1 MNLHADNELF
11 KQAIVITA
19 QKIQLPEIYIEK
31 DYWVTFALHSIFH
44 SKLKNSVIF
53 KGGTALS
60 KCYYMID
67 RFSEDIDLVLLR
79 DGSESSNQ
87 LKNKLKAV
95 SELISE
101 QIPEVERTGITNK
114 KGMIR
119 KTAHNYPKNFKGEF
133 SQVRNDII
141 VETGWLGSS
150 EPYEAKLIQCYIYDV
165 IVDSDVDGVI
175 EKFGLSPFTV
185 NALSIS
191 RTLCEKIMSLV
202 RFSYGQ
208 DSIKDL
214 NNKIR
219 HIYDIHQLLNS
230 GELNDFFNSKKFDNM
245 LIQVAIED
253 MSSFKNN
260 KDWIFAHPKE
270 ALIFSDI
277 ENTWEKLS
285 KTYNTNFSELV
296 FSNLPD
302 EKYMIAT
309 LGKVAARLSKID
321 WAIPAKGSLKG
332 VIKDNVS
339 ESDYKTHLD
348 SKYL

>member
-1 MNLHADNELF
+1 MNLHTNRDLF

-19 QKIQLPEIYIEK
+19 QKIQLPEIYVEK

-60 KCYYMID
+60 KCYGMID

-101 QIPEVERTGITNK
+101 QIPEVERIGITNK

-119 KTAHNYPKNFKGEF
+119 KTAHNYPKVFKGEF
-133 SQVRNDII
+133 AQVRNDII
-141 VETGWLGSS
+141 IETGWLGSS
-150 EPYEAKLIQCYIYDV
+150 EPYEAKSIQSYIYDA

-175 EKFGLSPFTV
+175 EKFDLSPFTV

-202 RFSYGQ
+202 RFSCGQ
-208 DSIKDL
+208 DPIKDL

-219 HIYDIHQLLNS
+219 HIYDIHQLLNNNQLS
-230 GELNDFFNSKKFDNM
+230 DFFNSKEFDGM
-245 LIQVAIED
+245 LMQVAIED
-253 MSSFKNN
+253 ISSFKNN
-260 KDWIFAHPKE
+260 KDWISVHPKE

-277 ENTWEKLS
+277 ENTWAKLS
-285 KTYNTNFSELV
+285 KTYNTDFSELV
-296 FSNLPD
+296 FGNLPA
-302 EKYMIAT
+302 EKDVIAT
-309 LGKVAARLSKID
+309 LAKVAGKLSTID
-321 WAIPAKGSLKG
+321 WM
-332 VIKDNVS
+332 VS
-339 ESDYKTHLD
+339 S
-348 SKYL
+348 SNSN

>member
-1 MNLHADNELF
+1 MNLHTDRELF

-19 QKIQLPEIYIEK
+19 QEIQLPEIYVEK
-31 DYWVTFALHSIFH
+31 DYWVTFVLHSIFH
-44 SKLKNSVIF
+44 SKLKSSVIF

-60 KCYYMID
+60 KCYGMID

-101 QIPEVERTGITNK
+101 QIPEVERIGITNK

-119 KTAHNYPKNFKGEF
+119 KTAHNYPKVFKGEF
-133 SQVRNDII
+133 AQVRNDII
-141 VETGWLGSS
+141 IETGWLGSS
-150 EPYEAKLIQCYIYDV
+150 EPYEAKPIQTYIYDV

-191 RTLCEKIMSLV
+191 RTFCEKIMSLV
-202 RFSYGQ
+202 RFSCGQ
-208 DSIKDL
+208 DPIKDL

-219 HIYDIHQLLNS
+219 HIYDIHQLLSNNKLS
-230 GELNDFFNSKKFDNM
+230 EFFNSKEFDKM
-245 LIQVAIED
+245 LMQVATED
-253 MSSFKNN
+253 ISSFKNN
-260 KDWIFAHPKE
+260 KDWVSAHPKE

-277 ENTWEKLS
+277 ENTWAKLS
-285 KTYNTNFSELV
+285 KTYNTDFSELV
-296 FSNLPD
+296 FGNLPA
-302 EKYMIAT
+302 EKDVITT
-309 LGKVAARLSKID
+309 LTKVAEKLSTID
-321 WAIPAKGSLKG
+321 WM
-332 VIKDNVS
+332 VS
-339 ESDYKTHLD
+339 S
-348 SKYL
+348 SSSN

>member
-1 MNLHADNELF
+1 MNLHTNRDLF

-19 QKIQLPEIYIEK
+19 QKIQLPEIYVEK

-60 KCYYMID
+60 KCYGMID

-79 DGSESSNQ
+79 NGSESSNQ

-101 QIPEVERTGITNK
+101 QIPEVERIGITNK

-119 KTAHNYPKNFKGEF
+119 KTAHNYPKVFKGEF
-133 SQVRNDII
+133 AQVRNDII
-141 VETGWLGSS
+141 IETGWLGSS
-150 EPYEAKLIQCYIYDV
+150 EPYEAKSIQSYIYDA

-175 EKFGLSPFTV
+175 EKFDLSPFTV
-185 NALSIS
+185 NTLSIS

-202 RFSYGQ
+202 RFSCGQ
-208 DSIKDL
+208 DPIKDL

-219 HIYDIHQLLNS
+219 HIYDIHQLLNNNQLS
-230 GELNDFFNSKKFDNM
+230 EFFNSEEFDGM
-245 LIQVAIED
+245 LMQVAIED
-253 MSSFKNN
+253 ISSFKNN
-260 KDWIFAHPKE
+260 KDWVSVHPKE

-277 ENTWEKLS
+277 ESTWVKLS
-285 KTYNTNFSELV
+285 KTYNTDFSELV
-296 FSNLPD
+296 FGNLPA
-302 EKYMIAT
+302 EKDVITT
-309 LGKVAARLSKID
+309 LAKVAGKLSTID
-321 WAIPAKGSLKG
+321 WM
-332 VIKDNVS
+332 VS
-339 ESDYKTHLD
+339 SGN
-348 SKYL
+348 SN

>member
-1 MNLHADNELF
+1 MNLHANRDLF

-19 QKIQLPEIYIEK
+19 QKIQLPEIYVEK
-31 DYWVTFALHSIFH
+31 DYWVTFTLHSIFH

-60 KCYYMID
+60 KCYGMID

-101 QIPEVERTGITNK
+101 QIPEVERIGITNK

-119 KTAHNYPKNFKGEF
+119 KTAHNYPKVFKGEF
-133 SQVRNDII
+133 AQVRNDII
-141 VETGWLGSS
+141 IETGWLGSS
-150 EPYEAKLIQCYIYDV
+150 EPYEAKSIQSYIYDA

-175 EKFGLSPFTV
+175 EKFDLSPFTI
-185 NALSIS
+185 NTLSIS

-202 RFSYGQ
+202 RFSCGQ
-208 DSIKDL
+208 DPIKDL

-219 HIYDIHQLLNS
+219 HIYDIHQLLNNNQLS
-230 GELNDFFNSKKFDNM
+230 EFFNSKEFDDM
-245 LIQVAIED
+245 LMQVAIED
-253 MSSFKNN
+253 ISSFKNN
-260 KDWIFAHPKE
+260 KDWISVHPKE

-277 ENTWEKLS
+277 ENTWAKLS
-285 KTYNTNFSELV
+285 KTYNTDFSELV
-296 FSNLPD
+296 FGNLPA
-302 EKYMIAT
+302 EKDVIAT
-309 LGKVAARLSKID
+309 LAKVAGKLSTID
-321 WAIPAKGSLKG
+321 WM
-332 VIKDNVS
+332 VS
-339 ESDYKTHLD
+339 S
-348 SKYL
+348 SNSN